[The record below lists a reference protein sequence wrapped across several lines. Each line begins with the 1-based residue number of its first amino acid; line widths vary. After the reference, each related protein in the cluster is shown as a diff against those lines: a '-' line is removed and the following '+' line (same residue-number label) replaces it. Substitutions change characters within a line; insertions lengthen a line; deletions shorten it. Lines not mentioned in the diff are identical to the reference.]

1 MSDDEAIVY
10 PTFGYEDAPAAI
22 DWLQK
27 AFGFNAGLVV
37 EGDQRPIEHA
47 ELQFGDSKAWI
58 MLGSLGVATPEN
70 PWPALRQGIYL
81 YVSDVDAHY
90 QRAKAAGADIVR
102 EISDTEYGA
111 REYSARDLE
120 GNLWSFG
127 NYRPE
132 RPA

>member
-1 MSDDEAIVY
+1 MDENESRVY

-22 DWLQK
+22 DWLEK
-27 AFGFNAGLVV
+27 AFGFNAGMVV
-37 EGDQRPIEHA
+37 HGEERPVEHA
-47 ELQFGDSKAWI
+47 ELQFEDSGAWI
-58 MLGSLGVATPEN
+58 MLGSLAEGTPDN

-81 YVSDVDAHY
+81 YVPDVDVHY
-90 QRAKAAGADIVR
+90 ERARAAGAEIVR

-127 NYRPE
+127 NYRPQ
-132 RPA
+132 RPV